1 MLVRCGMNFGASMQM
16 AKVRVS
22 DMIDGEAIATENY
35 NIPRNEFVA
44 KAWKICKGNNTV
56 HRTAIE
62 HYDVIRRELDE
73 YEKFTNK

>member
-1 MLVRCGMNFGASMQM
+1 MMSKL
-16 AKVRVS
+16 RVS

-35 NIPRNEFVA
+35 NLTRNEFVA

-62 HYDVIRRELDE
+62 HYDVIQKELKE
-73 YEKFTNK
+73 YERFLQ

>member
-1 MLVRCGMNFGASMQM
+1 MLGKINR
-16 AKVRVS
+16 
-22 DMIDGEAIATENY
+22 GEEIAVEFY

-44 KAWKICKGNNTV
+44 KAWEIANKDNTV
-56 HRTAIE
+56 HRAAIQ